1 MIDSASRSKQ
11 MVEQSSG
18 FYWLMLQFAVF
29 IEDIANNALA
39 GPLVNN
45 ISTSE
50 MPESRP
56 SGGTTHA
63 DARNYQPTHADTAH
77 ERVSDIAQLLQR
89 WGCQLAAS
97 LSLSDTG

>member
-45 ISTSE
+45 ISTTIEFRRCLSRDHRE
-50 MPESRP
+50 GQPMQTPAIISRP
-56 SGGTTHA
+56 MRIQRMKG
-63 DARNYQPTHADTAH
+63 YQ
-77 ERVSDIAQLLQR
+77 I
-89 WGCQLAAS
+89 S
-97 LSLSDTG
+97 LSCFKDGVVNLQLP